1 MEKVADKA
9 TYTLSPKRQRVREQM
24 LEMWNNGISLKEIGE
39 SISRSPSTVGA
50 TVHRLRNSGEV
61 NFERRNF
68 LTETL
73 EYDIYKGD
81 TYVYSGTAKEVSE
94 HFGVK
99 IATVRYWASPKH
111 HERCE
116 VGSRK
121 GYIAYRYTDEE
132 L

>member
-1 MEKVADKA
+1 MEKVADKV
-9 TYTLSPKRQRVREQM
+9 TYTLSPKRQRVREGM
-24 LEMWNNGISLKEIGE
+24 LEMWNDGMTMKEIGE
-39 SISRSPSTVGA
+39 AIGRSPSTVGA
-50 TVHRLRNSGEV
+50 TIHKLRNSGEV